1 MEEKADLGK
10 SVWECQRKSYAILNE
25 NIRFGYINLKKLKSN
40 SIVKIMRAFHVNL
53 PLVIAGN
60 EWFWG

>member
-1 MEEKADLGK
+1 MPEEEF
-10 SVWECQRKSYAILNE
+10 SNLNE
-25 NIRFGYINLKKLKSN
+25 NIRFDYINLKKLKSN

-60 EWFWG
+60 EWF